1 VRSYGQYCA
10 VARSLDVIGDR
21 WTMLIVR
28 ELWLRPCRYTD
39 LRQALP
45 GIATNLLADRLRDL
59 EADGLVQRTEEPPP
73 VATTVY
79 RLTERGRALEPVLYE
94 LARWG
99 TPLMASGRGDDTFRP
114 HWLGLVVRRALR
126 DVPATAPFRFSLTLA
141 GSTAPALVA
150 YAGEDGVQVDC
161 SPASD
166 VAVDVALEG
175 EADDLIAVFRGT
187 RKIDGLVRAGSPAN
201 VRKLRELLARRKAP
215 VAS

>member
-1 VRSYGQYCA
+1 MRSYGQYCA

-59 EADGLVQRTEEPPP
+59 EGDGLVQRTEEPPP

-99 TPLMASGRGDDTFRP
+99 MPLMASGQGDDIFRP
-114 HWLGLVVRRALR
+114 HWLGLVVRRALG
-126 DVPATAPFRFSLTLA
+126 DVAASAPFRFSLALA
-141 GSTAPALVA
+141 GSTSPSVVA
-150 YAGEDGVQVDC
+150 YAGEDGVHVDC
-161 SPASD
+161 SPGSD

-187 RKIDGLVRAGSPAN
+187 RKLDGLVRAGSAAN
-201 VRKLRELLARRKAP
+201 VRKLRELLARRKVPAAP
-215 VAS
+215 